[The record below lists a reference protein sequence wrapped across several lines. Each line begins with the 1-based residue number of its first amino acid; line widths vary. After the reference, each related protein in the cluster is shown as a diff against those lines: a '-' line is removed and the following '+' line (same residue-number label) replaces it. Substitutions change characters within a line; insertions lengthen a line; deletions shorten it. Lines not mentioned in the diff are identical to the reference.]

1 MMNQMINQMMKKAI
15 VLAVLLSFF
24 FVFTGKESSA
34 LTFEFNKDKLGVKT
48 FALKYL
54 RFTVDGENIISR
66 FPATFYVISVAP
78 DDIPVLAAKVGKI
91 DRKSGIGPYLEKI
104 AGGKVAKSIT
114 GTHKEKIV
122 YNPNRPP
129 EKKMLSSYTVWNDWV
144 FIGNKKETILNVLKP
159 LKSPADIA
167 KADKAVSSINGWSG
181 AGMKLWADNSD
192 QHLSKLLDGQKNRI
206 LIPLIR
212 DPKKI
217 QLLGGAFTLSES
229 KEMKGT
235 LFIKPVNQQATKALE
250 GDVRFVGETIK
261 RRLTAVKTP
270 YTGKVSSSD
279 NGIFFEATIGNYMS
293 AQGQIVQA
301 ER

>member
-1 MMNQMINQMMKKAI
+1 MMKRII
-15 VLAVLLSFF
+15 VFAVILSVFLM
-24 FVFTGKESSA
+24 FTGKESSA
-34 LTFEFNKDKLGVKT
+34 LTFEFSKDKPGMKT

-54 RFTVDGENIISR
+54 RFTVEGENIIDK
-66 FPATFYVISVAP
+66 FPATFYIISVAP

-91 DRKSGIGPYLEKI
+91 DRKTGIGPYLEKI
-104 AGGKVAKSIT
+104 SGGKVSKSMN
-114 GTHKEKIV
+114 GTHKEKVV

-129 EKKMLSSYTVWNDWV
+129 EKKMLSSYAVWNEWV
-144 FIGNKKETILNVLKP
+144 FIGNKKETILNILKP

-167 KADKAVSSINGWSG
+167 KVDKAVSSINGWNG

-192 QHLSKLLDGQKNRI
+192 QHLSKLLDDQKNRI

-212 DPKKI
+212 NPKKI
-217 QLLGGAFTLSES
+217 QILGGAFTLSES

-235 LFIKPVNQQATKALE
+235 LFIKPVNQEATKDLE

-261 RRLTAVKTP
+261 RRLTAIKTP
-270 YTGKVSSSD
+270 YNGKVSSSE
-279 NGIFFEATIGNYMS
+279 NGIFFEAVIGNYMA

>member
-1 MMNQMINQMMKKAI
+1 MNQMMNQMIRRAI
-15 VLAVLLSFF
+15 VLAVLLSIF
-24 FVFTGKESSA
+24 FVFTGKDSSA
-34 LTFEFNKDKLGVKT
+34 LTFEFSKDKPGVKT

-54 RFTVDGENIISR
+54 RFTVEGENIISK
-66 FPATFYVISVAP
+66 FPSTFYVISVAP

-104 AGGKVAKSIT
+104 SGGKVSKSIA

-270 YTGKVSSSD
+270 YNGKVFSTD
-279 NGIFFEATIGNYMS
+279 NGIYFEATIGNYMA

>member
-1 MMNQMINQMMKKAI
+1 MMSQMMKKMI
-15 VLAVLLSFF
+15 VLAVLLSVI
-24 FVFTGKESSA
+24 FVFTGKDSSA
-34 LTFEFNKDKLGVKT
+34 LTFEFNKDKPGIKT

-54 RFTVDGENIISR
+54 RFTVDGENIISK
-66 FPATFYVISVAP
+66 FPATFYIISVSP

-91 DRKSGIGPYLEKI
+91 DGKTGIGPYLEKI
-104 AGGKVAKSIT
+104 AGGKISKSIT

-122 YNPNRPP
+122 YNPNRPF
-129 EKKMLSSYTVWNDWV
+129 EKKMLSSYAVWNEWV
-144 FIGNKKETILNVLKP
+144 FIGNKKETVSNILKP

-167 KADKAVSSINGWSG
+167 KTDKAVSSIKGWSS
-181 AGMKLWADNSD
+181 AGMKIWADNTD

-212 DPKKI
+212 DPKKVQI
-217 QLLGGAFTLSES
+217 LGGAFTLSES
-229 KEMKGT
+229 NEMKGT
-235 LFIKPVNQQATKALE
+235 LFLKPVNPQATKDLE

-270 YTGKVSSSD
+270 YNGKVSSSD
-279 NGIFFEATIGNYMS
+279 SGIFFEATIGNYMS
-293 AQGQIVQA
+293 AQGQIVQT